1 VAGLTPSA
9 SAVAPQPRHRL
20 RRNATAGA
28 LVVGADYRAL
38 GVVRSLG
45 RRGVPVWV
53 LRHGDDALAAMSRYA
68 RRRLPWPRA
77 DERVLIDQ
85 LLGLADEGAD
95 GWVLIPSADETA
107 TLIGRHYDVLASRF
121 RLTTPRWETLRF
133 ACDKRLTYRLGAAL
147 GLDVPWTLYPRDR
160 RDLESA
166 ELPWP
171 LILKPAF
178 KERMNRL
185 TAAKA
190 WRVDDRGAL
199 LRRYEEACALVG
211 PGALMVQEL
220 IPGGGEAQFSYAAL
234 SVEGHT
240 VADLVARRT
249 RQYPPDFGR
258 ASTYVETVECDAV
271 AAASIP
277 LLSHLRWTG
286 LVEVEFKRDPRNG
299 RFKLLDVN
307 PRVWGWHTLCAR
319 AGVDFP
325 YLLWLAV
332 RGEPVPRT
340 HARPGVRWVRIS
352 TDLPMVAKEIL
363 RGRMSVSAYLRSLR
377 GPLEGAI
384 FARDDPAPALVELPL
399 LLLILVR
406 RLLRGDAV

>member
-1 VAGLTPSA
+1 VAATQIAGRDQSA
-9 SAVAPQPRHRL
+9 APPRTRPEGAVVI
-20 RRNATAGA
+20 G
-28 LVVGADYRAL
+28 GDYRAL

-53 LRHGDDALAAMSRYA
+53 LRQGDDALAAMSRYA

-77 DERVLIDQ
+77 GERVQIDH

-107 TLIGRHYDVLASRF
+107 TLIGRHYDELASRF
-121 RLTTPRWETLRF
+121 RLTTPPWETLRF
-133 ACDKRLTYRLGAAL
+133 ACDKRLTYTLGAAL

-166 ELPWP
+166 DLPWP
-171 LILKPAF
+171 VILKPAF
-178 KERMNRL
+178 KARMNRL

-190 WRVDDRGAL
+190 WRVDDRDAL
-199 LRRYEEACALVG
+199 LSRYEEACELVD
-211 PGALMVQEL
+211 PEVLMVQEL
-220 IPGGGEAQFSYAAL
+220 IPGGGEAQFSYTAL
-234 SVEGHT
+234 CVEGRT
-240 VADLVARRT
+240 LADLVARRT

-271 AAASIP
+271 AEASIP
-277 LLSHLRWTG
+277 LLSHLRWSG
-286 LVEVEFKRDPRNG
+286 LVEVEFKRDPRTE

-325 YLLWLAV
+325 WLMWLAV
-332 RGEPVPRT
+332 RGEPVPPT
-340 HARPGVRWVRIS
+340 HATPGVRWVRTS
-352 TDLPMVAKEIL
+352 TDLPMVAREIL
-363 RGRMSVSAYLRSLR
+363 RGRMSVRGYLRSLR

-384 FARDDPAPALVELPL
+384 FAGDDPSPALLELPL

-406 RLLRGDAV
+406 RLIRGDAV